1 MIKLCLKR
9 FGGTKTMDGTY
20 KLKLSTQMG
29 EQNGILSLVT
39 SKDSF
44 TGSLE
49 MMGMKQDISGIIN
62 GNNFEFKLE
71 ARKMLMKVKVV
82 FHGTITGDQLT
93 GEADTNFGK
102 ISVSG
107 DRIN

>member
-1 MIKLCLKR
+1 
-9 FGGTKTMDGTY
+9 MDGTY
-20 KLKLSTQMG
+20 KLKLLTPMG
-29 EQNGILSLVT
+29 EQNGMLTIVA
-39 SKDSF
+39 SKNSF

-49 MMGMKQDISGIIN
+49 MMGMKQEIDGIIN

-82 FHGTITGDQLT
+82 FHGTIIGDQLT
-93 GEADTNFGK
+93 GEAETNFGK

-107 DRIN
+107 NRI